1 MKMSTDN
8 MIKIVENCVRGGV
21 PLIIEDVQEHLEPML
36 EPLLL
41 KHFTFT
47 NRRKII
53 RLGDN
58 EMEFDENFRLFF
70 STKLANPHYLPEIFI
85 RVITLILNI
94 L

>member
-21 PLIIEDVQEHLEPML
+21 PLIIEDVQEHLELIL

-41 KHFTFT
+41 KYFTFT

-85 RVITLILNI
+85 RVIT
-94 L
+94 

>member
-21 PLIIEDVQEHLEPML
+21 PLIIEDVQEHLELIL

-85 RVITLILNI
+85 RVIT
-94 L
+94 